1 MSKYL
6 EGKNRIMDELSSR
19 FAGGDETVFEE
30 IVNRYSRRVYQL
42 CYRILRNQEEA
53 QDMAQEVFVRV
64 YEKRG
69 KFRGRSALYTWIY
82 RIATNM
88 CLTRLKKTRIQ
99 TVPLEAV
106 EATLEAK
113 PDDTGPDYSR
123 LEASVREAMAELP
136 PRQRAVF
143 AMRFFDKLSFK
154 EVAEASGT
162 TVGAAKANYHH
173 AVKHLKNILGEGGE
187 R

>member
-1 MSKYL
+1 
-6 EGKNRIMDELSSR
+6 MDELSTR
-19 FAGGDETVFEE
+19 FASGDETVFDEV
-30 IVNRYSRRVYQL
+30 VNTYSRRIYEL
-42 CYRILRNQEEA
+42 CYRILRNEEEA
-53 QDMAQEVFVRV
+53 RDMAQEVFVRV

-69 KFRGRSALYTWIY
+69 KFGGRSSLYTWIY

-88 CLTRLKKTRIQ
+88 CLTRLKKIKVQ

-106 EATLEAK
+106 EGTLEAR
-113 PDDTGPDYSR
+113 PESDGPDYSR
-123 LEASVREAMAELP
+123 LEAAVKDAMAGLP

-173 AVKHLKNILGEGGE
+173 AVKHLRNTLGEGGQ

>member
-1 MSKYL
+1 
-6 EGKNRIMDELSSR
+6 MDELSSR
-19 FAGGDETVFEE
+19 FAGGDEKVFDD
-30 IVNRYSRRVYQL
+30 IVNKYSRRVYEL
-42 CYRILRNQEEA
+42 CYRILRDQEEA

-64 YEKRG
+64 YEKRD
-69 KFRGRSALYTWIY
+69 KFGGRSSLYTWIY

-99 TVPLEAV
+99 TVPLETV

-113 PDDTGPDYSR
+113 PDSAGPDYSR
-123 LEASVREAMAELP
+123 LEAAVSEAMAGLP

-143 AMRFFDKLSFK
+143 AMRFFDKMSFK

-173 AVKHLKNILGEGGE
+173 AVKYLRDVLGEGGD

>member
-1 MSKYL
+1 
-6 EGKNRIMDELSSR
+6 MDELSTR
-19 FAGGDETVFEE
+19 FASGDETVFDEV
-30 IVNRYSRRVYQL
+30 VNTYSRRIYEL
-42 CYRILRNQEEA
+42 CYRILRNEEEA
-53 QDMAQEVFVRV
+53 RDMAQEVFVRV

-69 KFRGRSALYTWIY
+69 KFGGRSSLCTWIY

-88 CLTRLKKTRIQ
+88 CLTRLKKIKVQ
-99 TVPLEAV
+99 TVPLGAV
-106 EATLEAK
+106 EGTLEAR
-113 PDDTGPDYSR
+113 PESDGPDYSR
-123 LEASVREAMAELP
+123 LEAAVKDAMAGLP

-173 AVKHLKNILGEGGE
+173 AVKHLRNTLGEGGQ